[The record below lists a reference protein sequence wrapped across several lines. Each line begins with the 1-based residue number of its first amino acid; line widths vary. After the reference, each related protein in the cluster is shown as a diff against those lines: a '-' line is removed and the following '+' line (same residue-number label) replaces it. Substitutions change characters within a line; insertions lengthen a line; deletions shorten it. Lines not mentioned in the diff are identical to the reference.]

1 MQYIEK
7 VLRNYIYLVLGEAHL
22 DDAVGVVVQV
32 ERVHVVGL
40 PPVEVGRVLAV
51 AVAGG
56 DPREELTIIGTTHLA
71 KEG

>member
-32 ERVHVVGL
+32 ERVHVRGL
-40 PPVEVGRVLAV
+40 PPFEVGRVLAV

-56 DPREELTIIGTTHLA
+56 DPREELTIGTTHLA